1 MVPTLL
7 HLHLFFAVFLTSVC
21 HACLRHHSPWS
32 RFGCWRA
39 PWRARRCGLWTC
51 SHSAQSAVSF
61 WERKLWIIVFRD
73 LAKFL
78 FPLKRKSGPKKG
90 EFQNDC
96 QQILESEIFKY
107 ILEKR
112 KRGRLKAKYPFVEFH
127 KVEYN
132 RDQASSPEVDV
143 CKEGGESSARFCCW
157 LCLFLLRGAHN
168 LFCYKKTKT
177 RSDYLCWAE
186 HHYDVPCLLVPLAG
200 LVNHFERKEWT
211 LWRKRNPGKLTW
223 AQVLRLLQTNNSDCS
238 TKLDHNVRLSVLK
251 GKGRIPAR
259 YVGEGGHRDQPG
271 LVVLQDR
278 PVEPN
283 CTLASFDD

>member
-1 MVPTLL
+1 MVAEIVFWKMKIFVLFVWIKRPPGRIPISVLLRWISVKQKNNLQGFLSNESVKEVWEVIRDPLLQILYDTLPQMVPTLL

-21 HACLRHHSPWS
+21 RACLRHHSPWS

-51 SHSAQSAVSF
+51 SRSAQSAVSF
-61 WERKLWIIVFRD
+61 WERKLRIIVFRD

-143 CKEGGESSARFCCW
+143 CKEGGESSARFRCW

-168 LFCYKKTKT
+168 LFCYK
-177 RSDYLCWAE
+177 
-186 HHYDVPCLLVPLAG
+186 
-200 LVNHFERKEWT
+200 
-211 LWRKRNPGKLTW
+211 
-223 AQVLRLLQTNNSDCS
+223 
-238 TKLDHNVRLSVLK
+238 
-251 GKGRIPAR
+251 
-259 YVGEGGHRDQPG
+259 
-271 LVVLQDR
+271 
-278 PVEPN
+278 
-283 CTLASFDD
+283 